1 MVELEQEKENAV
13 KADLEGIPNEILDA
27 LRSGDP
33 QKLEAA
39 LEALPPE
46 ERQPVVER
54 LEALAD
60 QARQADPDPAPPPG
74 PDMEQVLRTLAP
86 VLGGIAIAAGGN
98 AEVQTKVRA
107 LLPQLEEKGWRLTA
121 AVERIWAGERDA
133 EALTAGVDANSARL
147 IRRILELIA
156 PDADTGET

>member
-1 MVELEQEKENAV
+1 M
-13 KADLEGIPNEILDA
+13 KADLEGIPAEILDA
-27 LRSGDP
+27 LESRDP

-54 LEALAD
+54 LQALAD
-60 QARQADPDPAPPPG
+60 QAREPLPEPAPPPG

-86 VLGGIAIAAGGN
+86 VLGGIAIAAGGSAG
-98 AEVQTKVRA
+98 AEAKVRA
-107 LLPQLEEKGWRLTA
+107 LLPQLDEKGWHLTA

-133 EALTAGVDANSARL
+133 DALTAGVDANSARL
-147 IRRILELIA
+147 IRRVLELIA
-156 PDADTGET
+156 PDADSEET